1 MRRQTNKVKNPPSGE
16 WKGGRRVN
24 WIDMIEAFF
33 GVLKVFWNAI
43 VAMVAEGIDLIIS
56 LFTL

>member
-1 MRRQTNKVKNPPSGE
+1 
-16 WKGGRRVN
+16 
-24 WIDMIEAFF
+24 MIEAFF

-43 VAMVAEGIDLIIS
+43 DAMVAEGIDLIIS